1 MATTSNATPLTRH
14 PCRDGPLLVVV
25 EGANDVRF
33 LKRLSALLREA
44 DSTILDLQ
52 SLEQRGSLVF
62 IPFGGG
68 NVLPWSDRLAP
79 LRCPEAHIYDREVPP
94 ETALREAAID
104 RINVRPGCWA
114 QLTRLPTAEHYLLPT
129 LAAIRGTAESSIPT
143 VEIPAYVATSWYLQ
157 RGVLPVWHELATR
170 QRQRFIQR
178 AKSWLFSHVL
188 PRMTLDHL
196 HAVDPHGEIAGWFT
210 TMANLI
216 GG

>member
-1 MATTSNATPLTRH
+1 
-14 PCRDGPLLVVV
+14 LLVVV

-68 NVLPWSDRLAP
+68 NVLAWSDRLAP
-79 LRCPEAHIYDREVPP
+79 LGCPEIHIYDRELPP

-104 RINVRPGCWA
+104 RINARPRCWA

-129 LAAIRGTAESSIPT
+129 LAAIRGTAGLTVPPIEIPT
-143 VEIPAYVATSWYLQ
+143 HVATSWYGQ
-157 RGVLPVWHELATR
+157 RGVLPAWDQLSAR

-178 AKSWLFSHVL
+178 AKGWLFSHVL

-196 HAVDPHGEIAGWFT
+196 HAVDPLGEIAGWFAA
-210 TMANLI
+210 MADLI
-216 GG
+216 NG